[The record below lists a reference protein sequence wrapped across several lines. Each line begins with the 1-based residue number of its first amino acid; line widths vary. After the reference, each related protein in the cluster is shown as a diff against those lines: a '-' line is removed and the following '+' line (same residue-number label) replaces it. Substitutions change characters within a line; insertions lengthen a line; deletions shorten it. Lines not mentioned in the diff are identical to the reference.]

1 MSATQSYP
9 ISWITSGAIQY
20 GVPITVFR
28 LAIVSC
34 CKIIHHIH
42 NSFLVFRCQVITF
55 ICCMLQNQY
64 QLVLTNYQLIVCI
77 RPDITAVHLQL
88 AVLAPHSLD
97 VYPF

>member
-28 LAIVSC
+28 LAIVSW

-55 ICCMLQNQY
+55 IRCMLRNQN
-64 QLVLTNYQLIVCI
+64 QLVLTNYQLTVGIN
-77 RPDITAVHLQL
+77 PDITAVHLQL
-88 AVLAPHSLD
+88 AVLAPHCLN